1 MSTWLQAGR
10 ENGGISAGLHPEY
23 GSILFL
29 FISQL
34 ELFQKNCSELVA
46 QCRQKLSRWQILIS
60 IVVQNVH
67 VRTSQE
73 ASPPILVQL
82 QLRGLKWAEME
93 ISLLQL
99 KNANNKV
106 AANRVR
112 VFVALKRGLHGG
124 SGAHVLLGYET
135 QKLCIWIISS
145 AQRGSLLRP
154 SS

>member
-1 MSTWLQAGR
+1 MQTEAFQMANSDKHR
-10 ENGGISAGLHPEY
+10 GLKRARTHEP
-23 GSILFL
+23 GSF
-29 FISQL
+29 
-34 ELFQKNCSELVA
+34 A
-46 QCRQKLSRWQILIS
+46 
-60 IVVQNVH
+60 
-67 VRTSQE
+67 
-73 ASPPILVQL
+73 PILVQL

-99 KNANNKV
+99 KNVNNKV

-145 AQRGSLLRP
+145 AQRGSSLRP

>member
-1 MSTWLQAGR
+1 
-10 ENGGISAGLHPEY
+10 
-23 GSILFL
+23 
-29 FISQL
+29 
-34 ELFQKNCSELVA
+34 
-46 QCRQKLSRWQILIS
+46 
-60 IVVQNVH
+60 
-67 VRTSQE
+67 
-73 ASPPILVQL
+73 
-82 QLRGLKWAEME
+82 ME

-145 AQRGSLLRP
+145 AQRGFLAATFLVKLDNMLKKREKSH
-154 SS
+154 